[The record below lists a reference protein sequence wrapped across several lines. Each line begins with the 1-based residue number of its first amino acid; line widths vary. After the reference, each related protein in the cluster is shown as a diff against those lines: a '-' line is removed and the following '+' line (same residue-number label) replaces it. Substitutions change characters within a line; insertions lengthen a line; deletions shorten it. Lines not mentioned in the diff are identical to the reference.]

1 MAIRGF
7 RMSTMADPSN
17 TIDFSVF
24 QQLDARVGR
33 IISVEIAEGCRVSAY
48 KLELDFGPEIGTRH
62 SIAQATNYP
71 PEALLG
77 RQVLAVITDARFS
90 GVSTGACIGHVGP
103 EALAGGPIGKVL
115 DGDLIEIVIDRNSL
129 EGTVN
134 LIGVRAQRTRRNSEG
149 VP

>member
-33 IISVEIAEGCRVSAY
+33 ITSVEIAEGCRVSAY
-48 KLELDFGPEIGTRH
+48 KLELDFGPEIGTRR

-77 RQVLAVITDARFS
+77 RQVLAVINFKPRQ
-90 GVSTGACIGHVGP
+90 
-103 EALAGGPIGKVL
+103 IGKHISEVL
-115 DGDLIEIVIDRNSL
+115 VL
-129 EGTVN
+129 
-134 LIGVRAQRTRRNSEG
+134 G
-149 VP
+149 VPTKEKGTALIVPEMEAVLGGRLF